1 MDSARAHLVTTVE
14 EKNLPV
20 LIIDKKGVV
29 GASLAHKL
37 KEQFL
42 VVLVSGN
49 ALEFHKN
56 IIHIP
61 YRRKIPVIPDNTYS
75 HIFVL
80 YNGEEEVLAI
90 LPTLVKKANEASGK
104 MIFLTSLAH
113 GSSGLYKHLENHL
126 YYSMKVILYGEVF
139 DEDIRLPNMVN
150 YFIYQ
155 ARRQGRLEIPN
166 EGLGKLYPV
175 YLHDLLAV
183 IIATAFAHETTKS
196 ILLAY
201 PRTPFTEMSVARV
214 FQKINPE
221 IKIDFNRRKL
231 RNPKYIFP
239 TEGEYVFNSYNLEH
253 GLKQISISSERGES
267 TYRREK
273 PKAPPAQKLKISVRA
288 LLLSIL
294 TVFVAPLVLALVA
307 AVTGGIFLATAL
319 SQTEKGEF
327 RSASYSAKNAKVSFT
342 AAETLGVN
350 YFPGDL
356 LMPELKEEYV
366 TQLRTGKKVS
376 VIGEDLFSTLSI
388 LSGIFVDER
397 DKKSDIDIYSAIAST
412 KSSLLQLEEL
422 KAQNQLP
429 DNVQKRLEE
438 MSYMLTL
445 FENTIEFLPE
455 LMGFEKP
462 KKYLLLFQNNMELRP
477 GGGFIGSYGI
487 VNFDKGKMGK
497 IQIHDVYDA
506 DGKLKTH
513 IEPPYALRR
522 YGGVSHWFL
531 RDSNFDIDGTT
542 NAAAAADILKRSTG
556 ESVDGVISIDTN
568 FIKNLL
574 AVMGPVEVA
583 DYKETVTADNFYMLT
598 QKHAEDNFFPGSTQK
613 KDFLRALLNSML
625 TKLSSGEERSYLQIV
640 KALEKSLKEKHMILA
655 FPDESIQKMM
665 TASNLSG
672 TLWDKRRREENSF
685 SDFFGVVD
693 ANIGGNKGNYYL
705 KRDVAQSVT
714 VSDSGQLFGEATITY
729 ENTSKKDSKFG
740 GDYKTYTRFILPS
753 GADLRTVSVD
763 GRRVE
768 IIEAITN
775 PTQYT
780 SKSFV
785 APSALEIESTKV
797 DGKEVVGFVVSV
809 PYSSTKKVTISY
821 VAPQAIN
828 TSSSVFSYNLRLFKQ
843 PGTDE
848 DPYSLTLNYPNRFI
862 PVGQGPEII
871 NLGGKLSY
879 ETKLNEDKDIK
890 IQFSKK

>member
-20 LIIDKKGVV
+20 LIIDKKGIV
-29 GASLAHKL
+29 GSSLAHKL

-61 YRRKIPVIPDNTYS
+61 YKRKIPVIPDNTYS
-75 HIFVL
+75 HIFVF

-90 LPTLVKKANEASGK
+90 LPTLVKKANESSGRVF
-104 MIFLTSLAH
+104 FLTSLTH
-113 GSSGLYKHLENHL
+113 GSSGLYKHLGNHL
-126 YYSMKVILYGEVF
+126 YYSMKVIIYGEVF
-139 DEDIRLPNMVN
+139 DEDTRLPNMVN

-175 YLHDLLAV
+175 FLHDLLAV
-183 IIATAFAHETTKS
+183 IIATAFAHETTRGV
-196 ILLAY
+196 LLAF

-239 TEGEYVFNSYNLEH
+239 EEGEYVFNSYNLEH
-253 GLKQISISSERGES
+253 GLRQIRISSERGES
-267 TYRREK
+267 TYRMEK
-273 PKAPPAQKLKISVRA
+273 PKAPPAQRLKITMRA

-294 TVFVAPLVLALVA
+294 TIFIAPLILTLLSAIA
-307 AVTGGIFLATAL
+307 GGILLAAAL
-319 SQTEKGEF
+319 SQTEKGDF
-327 RSASYSAKNAKVSFT
+327 RNASYYAKNAKVSFT
-342 AAETLGVN
+342 TAETLGVN

-356 LMPELKEEYV
+356 LMPDLKEEYV
-366 TQLRTGKKVS
+366 TKLRTGKKAAA
-376 VIGEDLFSTLSI
+376 IGEDLFSTLSI
-388 LSGIFVDER
+388 FSGVFEEG
-397 DKKSDIDIYSAIAST
+397 KGSSSDTDIYSAVASA

-429 DNVQKRLEE
+429 ANVQKKLGEIA
-438 MSYMLTL
+438 YMLTL
-445 FENTIEFLPE
+445 FENTIELLPD
-455 LMGFEKP
+455 LMGYENP

-487 VNFDKGKMGK
+487 ASFDKGKMSK
-497 IQIHDVYDA
+497 IQIHDVYDS

-625 TKLSSGEERSYLQIV
+625 ASFSSKEERSYLQIV
-640 KALEKSLKEKHMILA
+640 KALEKSLKEKHIIMA
-655 FPDESIQKMM
+655 FPDESIQKVM

-672 TLWDKRRREENSF
+672 TLWDKRSRGENSF

-693 ANIGGNKGNYYL
+693 ANIGANKGNYYL
-705 KRDVAQSVT
+705 KRGVEQSVT

-740 GDYKTYTRFILPS
+740 GNYKTYTRFILPS
-753 GADLRTVSVD
+753 GADLRTVAID

-785 APSALEIESTKV
+785 APSALEIESTKI
-797 DGKEVVGFVVSV
+797 DGKEVVGFVVAV
-809 PYSSTKKVTISY
+809 PYSSTKKVTLSY
-821 VAPQAIN
+821 VTPQTIN
-828 TSSSVFSYNLRLFKQ
+828 TSSSVFSYNLRIFKQ

-848 DPYSLTLNYPNRFI
+848 DPYSLTLNYPNKFT
-862 PVGQGPEII
+862 PVGKGAEYVD
-871 NLGGKLSY
+871 LGGKLRF
-879 ETKLNEDKDIK
+879 ETKLTEDKDVKIK
-890 IQFSKK
+890 FSKK